1 MKPNLKIIFKQIKTE
16 QQKSGV
22 SLQNEIC
29 ELLFFNLLS
38 NIWCVFFFPYQTGFN
53 IWIVSFEIIFN
64 AVLYIIQAFEE
75 ECGRNDWYLQNHRFV
90 KNENTCI
97 VTK

>member
-38 NIWCVFFFPYQTGFN
+38 NI
-53 IWIVSFEIIFN
+53 
-64 AVLYIIQAFEE
+64 
-75 ECGRNDWYLQNHRFV
+75 
-90 KNENTCI
+90 
-97 VTK
+97 

>member
-1 MKPNLKIIFKQIKTE
+1 MQLKTE

-29 ELLFFNLLS
+29 ELVFFFHLLS
-38 NIWCVFFFPYQTGFN
+38 NIWCVFLFPYQIGFN
-53 IWIVSFEIIFN
+53 TWIVSFEVIFN

-75 ECGRNDWYLQNHRFV
+75 ECGRNDWYLQNQRFV
-90 KNENTCI
+90 KKENTCI